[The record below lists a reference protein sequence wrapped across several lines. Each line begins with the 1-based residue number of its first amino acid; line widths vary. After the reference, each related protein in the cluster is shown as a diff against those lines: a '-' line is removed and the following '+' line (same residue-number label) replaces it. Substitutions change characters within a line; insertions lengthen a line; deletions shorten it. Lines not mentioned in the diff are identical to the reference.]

1 MRAPINRATSESFPQ
16 RFSSQHR
23 QAHPI
28 IVAQIVSHRNIAQS
42 ASVRHRSLKKCHL
55 RVSSR
60 NCVYTPSKQTNGGNG
75 CVWIVVLRIDPCMWS
90 VEPRET
96 KKVHAHAIQGHV
108 NVWIDVIGLFNRSW
122 KVERRGTC
130 SSETVNGLQL
140 ERSDLFI
147 VHIFFSFFSL

>member
-60 NCVYTPSKQTNGGNG
+60 NCVYTPTKQTNGGNG

-96 KKVHAHAIQGHV
+96 KKSACAC
-108 NVWIDVIGLFNRSW
+108 DSRSRERLNRRDRIVQQILESRTTW
-122 KVERRGTC
+122 DLLVGNCEWFAARKV
-130 SSETVNGLQL
+130 
-140 ERSDLFI
+140 RSFYCTY
-147 VHIFFSFFSL
+147 FFLVF